1 MQPQILALF
10 PKLLLKNQRIFQM
23 MGNKASSNE
32 QKNNDTEID
41 SKTND
46 NQKKKSSIQFTEN
59 DTVDVDLIDCGNY
72 YLIPSDLDP
81 EKDENVIKILTISDT
96 HSKHSQIRN
105 MPSADILLNGG
116 DFTNVGTLKDV
127 KSYNKWIGNLIK
139 VEKK

>member
-1 MQPQILALF
+1 
-10 PKLLLKNQRIFQM
+10 

-41 SKTND
+41 SKIND

-81 EKDENVIKILTISDT
+81 GKDENVIKILTISDT

-127 KSYNKWIGNLIK
+127 KSYNKW
-139 VEKK
+139 